1 MEEPHD
7 GNKDGFLDM
16 PEKTQYN
23 VMNRWAYKDDT
34 WFLQFGGKFID
45 EERNG
50 GQTTHGG
57 HAQVDENYG
66 LYKIGIDTRRYEA
79 FLKLGYLMP
88 QYEYEYG
95 DSGELFRSHAGFLL
109 WTEDV

>member
-57 HAQVDENYG
+57 HAQVDETTG
-66 LYKIGIDTRRYEA
+66 CI
-79 FLKLGYLMP
+79 KLESTPSLRGFPEVRLLDAP
-88 QYEYEYG
+88 VREYEYG
-95 DSGELFRSHAGFLL
+95 DSGELFR
-109 WTEDV
+109 

>member
-1 MEEPHD
+1 
-7 GNKDGFLDM
+7 M

-66 LYKIGIDTRRYEA
+66 LYKI
-79 FLKLGYLMP
+79 
-88 QYEYEYG
+88 
-95 DSGELFRSHAGFLL
+95 
-109 WTEDV
+109 